1 MGIWVFG
8 SLNMDLVVRSPRLP
22 QPGETLT
29 GSHFETVAGGKGAN
43 QAVAA
48 ARLGAT
54 THMVGRVGADDFGHR
69 LRHGLTVAGVD
80 SSGVVADSAKST
92 GVAAIAVADDGE
104 NHIVIVPGSNG
115 RVGDAEV
122 AQLQAGFQPDEYLLM
137 QLEIPLP
144 TVVAAARAAQ
154 ATGVMVIL
162 DPAPAPATLPA
173 ELYRAVDILTPNQG
187 EAAQLVGQPVT
198 SVDSAIAA
206 AHTLQ
211 QRGIPTVIIKLGALG
226 SVAVQGSE
234 RWHVPAFSVPVVDT
248 VAAGDAY
255 NGALA
260 VALAEQQSFP
270 EAMRWATAAA
280 ALAVTQPGAQPSLPL
295 RSQVEA
301 FLAQHEEACE
311 P

>member
-22 QPGETLT
+22 RPGETLT

-48 ARLGAT
+48 ARLGAET
-54 THMVGRVGADDFGHR
+54 RMVGRVGADDFGHR
-69 LRHGLTVAGVD
+69 LRHGLAVAGVD
-80 SSGVVADSAKST
+80 NSGIVMDSAEST

-104 NHIVIVPGSNG
+104 NHIVIVPGANG
-115 RVGDAEV
+115 QAGDPEV
-122 AQLQAGFQPDEYLLM
+122 AQLQAGFQPGEYLLL
-137 QLEIPLP
+137 QLEIPLS
-144 TVVAAARAAQ
+144 TVVAAAQAARVR
-154 ATGVMVIL
+154 GVTVIL
-162 DPAPAPATLPA
+162 DPAPAPATLSA
-173 ELYRAVDILTPNQG
+173 ALYKAVDILTPNQG
-187 EAAQLVGQPVT
+187 EVEQLVGQPVT
-198 SVDSAIAA
+198 SVDTAIAA
-206 AHTLQ
+206 AHTLK

-234 RWHVPAFSVPVVDT
+234 IFHLPAFSVPAVDT

-260 VALAEQQSFP
+260 VALAEHKP
-270 EAMRWATAAA
+270 LPDAMRWASAAA

-295 RSQVEA
+295 RSQVEE
-301 FLAQHEEACE
+301 FLAQR
-311 P
+311 

>member
-1 MGIWVFG
+1 MGIVVFG

-22 QPGETLT
+22 QPGETLA
-29 GSHFETVAGGKGAN
+29 GSHFETVTGGKGAN

-48 ARLGAT
+48 ARFGAHT
-54 THMVGRVGADDFGHR
+54 RMVGRVGADDFGHQ

-80 SSGVVADSAKST
+80 SSGVVTDSANAT

-104 NHIVIVPGSNG
+104 NHIVIVPGANG
-115 RVGDAEV
+115 QVGEDDV
-122 AQLQAGFQPDEYLLM
+122 VRLQAGFQPGEYLLM
-137 QLEIPLP
+137 QLEIPLLA
-144 TVVAAARAAQ
+144 VVAAAQAARARGLA
-154 ATGVMVIL
+154 VML
-162 DPAPAPATLPA
+162 DPAPAPATWPDA
-173 ELYRAVDILTPNQG
+173 LYQAVDILTPNQG
-187 EAAQLVGQPVT
+187 EVTQLVGQPVT
-198 SVDSAIAA
+198 SVDTAIAA

-234 RWHVPAFSVPVVDT
+234 VIHVPAFTVPVVDT

-260 VALAEQQSFP
+260 VALTEQQP
-270 EAMRWATAAA
+270 LPDAMRWASAAA
-280 ALAVTQPGAQPSLPL
+280 ALAVTQPGAQPSLPM

-301 FLAQHEEACE
+301 FLAQH
-311 P
+311 